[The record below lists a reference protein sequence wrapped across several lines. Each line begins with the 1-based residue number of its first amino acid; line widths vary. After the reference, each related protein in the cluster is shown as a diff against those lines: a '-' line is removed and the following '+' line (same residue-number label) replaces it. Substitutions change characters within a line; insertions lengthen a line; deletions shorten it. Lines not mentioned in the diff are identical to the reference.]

1 MIAVDVGEGPDRSGA
16 VQRRSAQALV
26 AALQAVGAEPRLLAI
41 ADDAAAPS
49 DRARLANEA
58 GAAASIT
65 VELTARDRE
74 GAGGPVCSYFGSRTT
89 HSPSGLVLAQLLL
102 EELEAEFDLLG
113 RVRPLTI
120 APLRETRMPAVQV
133 EPLTGIGD
141 REHELLNDPALPFR
155 LARAVA
161 AGVGRFFS
169 G

>member
-1 MIAVDVGEGPDRSGA
+1 VIAIDVGEGPDEGG
-16 VQRRSAQALV
+16 VVHRRSADALV
-26 AALQAVGAEPRLLAI
+26 AALRAVGADPRLLAT
-41 ADDAAAPS
+41 AEGAAAPS

-74 GAGGPVCSYFGSRTT
+74 GDGGPVCSYFGSRTT
-89 HSPSGLVLAQLLL
+89 HSPSGLVLAQLIL
-102 EELEAEFDLLG
+102 EELEAEFGLPG
-113 RVRPLTI
+113 KIRPLTI

-133 EPLTGIGD
+133 EPMTGSAD
-141 REHELLNDPALPFR
+141 REHGMLKDPDLPSR